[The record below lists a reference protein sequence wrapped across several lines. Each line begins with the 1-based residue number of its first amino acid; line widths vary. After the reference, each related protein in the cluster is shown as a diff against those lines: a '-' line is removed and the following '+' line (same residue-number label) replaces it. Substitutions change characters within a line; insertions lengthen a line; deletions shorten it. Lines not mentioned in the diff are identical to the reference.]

1 MNDKKFCFIMCSNN
15 KQYENE
21 CLHYINALLIPDD
34 YSVEYTIIHDA
45 VSMTSGYNKAML
57 SSDAKYKIYLH
68 QDVFIVNKNFLS
80 DLLLYFNDEHV
91 GMIGMVGSPV
101 FPNNCTMWY
110 GYRVGILYSNCI
122 YNSHYNEFE
131 KLSSPKK
138 VDAIDGLLMATQ
150 YDIPWR
156 DDIFTGWDF
165 YDISQSF
172 EFRKAGYDIIVPPM
186 DTPWCFHDDGIMN
199 LSNYDKTRKLFR
211 KYYADMI

>member
-1 MNDKKFCFIMCSNN
+1 
-15 KQYENE
+15 
-21 CLHYINALLIPDD
+21 
-34 YSVEYTIIHDA
+34 
-45 VSMTSGYNKAML
+45 
-57 SSDAKYKIYLH
+57 
-68 QDVFIVNKNFLS
+68 
-80 DLLLYFNDEHV
+80 
-91 GMIGMVGSPV
+91 
-101 FPNNCTMWY
+101 MWY

-156 DDIFTGWDF
+156 YDIFTGWDF